1 MKRVLQDNADNY
13 GRKTRSVDALR
24 DTLGN
29 GLLTTT
35 GPAWWRNRRLAQP
48 SFHKQRLAGFA
59 GIMAEASADFVERLA
74 RAGAG
79 GASFDLVPEMSRL
92 TLSILGRCLFEREL
106 TDDADAVGGAL
117 QIVLRHT
124 MDKLGSLIPLPGVF
138 PTPRNL
144 RFRKALRALDKVVL
158 SLIDQRRRDG
168 ADRGDLLSALLAAR
182 DEDTGEG
189 LDDRQLRDEVM
200 TLLLAG
206 HETTA
211 MALSWTFYLLSLH
224 PGARRTLEGELDAA
238 LAAGATPRLE
248 DLPRLRTTR
257 MVLDESLR
265 LYPPAWV
272 ITRSADGP
280 DELGGFAIP
289 AGSARAAEPVR
300 HAARSRVVG
309 RSGGVRSRA
318 LRAGARGEC
327 GAQRP
332 RPPTKPSL
340 GPARATRISRSAA
353 ARTCASAPASR
364 SWRRPSCSR
373 PWRAACAWISSPG
386 VRSRSIRWSRCARR
400 RGSG

>member
-1 MKRVLQDNADNY
+1 M
-13 GRKTRSVDALR
+13 
-24 DTLGN
+24 
-29 GLLTTT
+29 
-35 GPAWWRNRRLAQP
+35 
-48 SFHKQRLAGFA
+48 
-59 GIMAEASADFVERLA
+59 
-74 RAGAG
+74 
-79 GASFDLVPEMSRL
+79 
-92 TLSILGRCLFEREL
+92 
-106 TDDADAVGGAL
+106 
-117 QIVLRHT
+117 
-124 MDKLGSLIPLPGVF
+124 
-138 PTPRNL
+138 
-144 RFRKALRALDKVVL
+144 L

-224 PGARRTLEGELDAA
+224 PGARRTLEAELDAA
-238 LAAGATPRLE
+238 LAAGAPPRLE

-289 AGSARAAEPVR
+289 AGSRVLLSPYVTQHDPALWDDPEGFDPERFAPAREEGMP
-300 HAARSRVVG
+300 ARMR
-309 RSGGVRSRA
+309 RTR
-318 LRAGARGEC
+318 
-327 GAQRP
+327 
-332 RPPTKPSL
+332 PSL
-340 GPARATRISRSAA
+340 GPARATRTSRSAA

-386 VRSRSIRWSRCARR
+386 RPVAIDPLVTLRPTPGIWMTVRPR
-400 RGSG
+400 